1 MSIDP
6 IKEAGRKARGKR
18 PLFFEDQQ
26 AERVLNITM
35 ALAQELAVTRERL
48 DTLERILASKGQVN
62 RSDIE
67 QWQPNDEE
75 ARERQLW
82 QQDFIAR
89 ILRIVQQERE
99 GIKEAAG
106 GQPDTDTII
115 SKLNQ

>member
-6 IKEAGRKARGKR
+6 IKEASRKAKGKR
-18 PLFFEDQQ
+18 PVFFEDRQ

-48 DTLERILASKGQVN
+48 DTLERILASRGQVR

-67 QWQPNDEE
+67 QWKPNDEE

-82 QQDFIAR
+82 QQEFIAR

-99 GIKEAAG
+99 GLEEAAG

-115 SKLNQ
+115 SKLTQ